1 MQLRLAMCAC
11 ALGLALGAPGRA
23 SAAEAITDE
32 QDLANLSIEELAN
45 IEVRSASKREEPLS
59 GVPAAL
65 YVLTG
70 EEIHESGATS
80 LPEALRLAPN
90 LWVQQLDASQYAISA
105 RGFNGLEAGNKVL
118 ALIDG
123 RTIYTP
129 LNSSVL
135 WNLHSP
141 MIEDLDQ
148 IEVISGPGGTLYGPN
163 AVNGVINI
171 TTRDAADT
179 LGTLAR
185 GTIGGNERTAAVR
198 QGVSVGSSGAV
209 RVYANW
215 FDREGLPGGIGP
227 DLDDDYRG
235 WQAGF
240 RSDFKT
246 DDDHVTVQGDLFRT
260 NADTREGDGAEG
272 HNLLGRW
279 NHAMDDDTSFQ
290 LQTYTD
296 RFKREFTL
304 VEDSV
309 TTFDADGQINLSR
322 GNHQIV
328 AGGGIRTTKDE
339 FINSLNFFNLNPT
352 SKRLWVY
359 NAFAQDRFA
368 LSKTLSLTAGVKVE
382 RSSFTGWQVLP
393 NARLA
398 WQPNERQLLWAAV
411 SRAVRTPSR
420 IDRNLEGLPLLARS
434 LDFETEKLIAVEAG
448 YRGQPT
454 RQLSLSVNGFVNF
467 YDDIRT
473 TEFTDGGL
481 PIQLMNGYKGRTY
494 GLEAWGTTQ
503 VTPWWRLS
511 LGGATL
517 WKDLHLKEG
526 HSTLNVR
533 NSLGNDPKWQ
543 IRTRSEFQIA
553 PKLQLNLNARAIG
566 RIEQDPEVDS
576 YIEAGGRLA
585 YQLTNQVELYIA
597 GRNLLHRTHVENN
610 DPNAGQAAERTV
622 IAGTHLSF

>member
-11 ALGLALGAPGRA
+11 VLGLGLGTPGRA
-23 SAAEAITDE
+23 SAGAVTDE

-59 GVPAAL
+59 AVPAAL
-65 YVLTG
+65 FVLTG
-70 EEIHESGATS
+70 EEIQESGVTS

-141 MIEDLDQ
+141 LLEDLQ
-148 IEVISGPGGTLYGPN
+148 QVEVISGPGGTLYGPN

-179 LGTLAR
+179 LGTLVR
-185 GTIGGNERTAAVR
+185 GTIGANERTAAVR
-198 QGVSVGSSGAV
+198 QGVAIGDTGAV

-215 FDREGLPGGIGP
+215 FDRDGLPAGVGP
-227 DLDDDYRG
+227 NLDDDYRG

-246 DDDHVTVQGDLFRT
+246 DADHVTVQGDLFRT
-260 NADTREGDGAEG
+260 SADAIKGDGAKG
-272 HNLLGRW
+272 YNLLGRW
-279 NHAMDDDTSFQ
+279 SRALDAGTSFQ

-309 TTFDADGQINLSR
+309 TTFDADGQLNMSR
-322 GNHQIV
+322 GKHQIV
-328 AGGGIRTTKDE
+328 AGAGIRTTKDE
-339 FINSLNFFNLNPT
+339 FINSLNFFQLNPA
-352 SKRLWVY
+352 SRRLWVY

-368 LSKTLSLTAGVKVE
+368 LSRTLSLTAGVKVE

-398 WQPNERQLLWAAV
+398 WQPKPDQLLWAAV

-434 LDFETEKLIAVEAG
+434 LDFETEKLVAIEAG

-454 RQLSLSVNGFVNF
+454 RQLSVSFNGFLNF

-473 TEFTDGGL
+473 TEFTNGGL
-481 PIQLMNGYKGRTY
+481 PIQLMNGYKGKTY
-494 GLEAWGTTQ
+494 GFEAWGSTQ
-503 VTPWWRLS
+503 VTPWWRLYV
-511 LGGATL
+511 GGATL
-517 WKDLHLKEG
+517 WKDLRLKDG

-533 NSLGNDPKWQ
+533 NSLGNDPNWQ
-543 IRTRSEFQIA
+543 LRTRSEFQIA

-585 YQLTNQVELYIA
+585 YQATDQVELYLA
-597 GRNLLHRTHVENN
+597 ARNLLRRAHVENN
-610 DPNAGQAAERTV
+610 DPNAGQSAERTI
-622 IAGTHLSF
+622 IAGTQLRF